1 MWCCRVESSIYVVS
15 ATQALF
21 TWAEPDTQEG
31 IRICFTFSLS
41 LPHLWVWVL
50 QPHSNLSIKT
60 LIIVCA
66 WICIAELAIAVL
78 VYEVKFIIKPHQM
91 VDNSFAVMNL
101 LFILWSPL
109 SPNSSTRSLFDP
121 RGSGRRE
128 QFPAQRPLWISSTSR
143 RRRRIVSIEIAT
155 SAWQAGLNYQPRC
168 SPLLTTNLICIV
180 TTHQHSSSDYFFLLF
195 LY

>member
-1 MWCCRVESSIYVVS
+1 MLGY
-15 ATQALF
+15 AL
-21 TWAEPDTQEG
+21 Q
-31 IRICFTFSLS
+31 I
-41 LPHLWVWVL
+41 
-50 QPHSNLSIKT
+50 
-60 LIIVCA
+60 
-66 WICIAELAIAVL
+66 AIAIL

-91 VDNSFAVMNL
+91 VDNSSAVMNL

-128 QFPAQRPLWISSTSR
+128 QFPAQRPLWIRWTSS
-143 RRRRIVSIEIAT
+143 RRRIVSIEIAT

-180 TTHQHSSSDYFFLLF
+180 TTHQHSSSDYFFLLSLISLNF
-195 LY
+195 LLLSFTTFM